1 MSEFESRWR
10 AFTFTK
16 FETALDCFKCSDE
29 RSQDEAICC
38 YCGKAL

>member
-10 AFTFTK
+10 AFTSTK
-16 FETALDCFKCSDE
+16 TPLDCFKCSDE
-29 RSQDEAICC
+29 RSQDESMCC